1 MKTARHQEYIE
12 VPEFYGQPVLWA
24 LGVVEGFRTANPDK
38 ELVDAVPHIEKTPL
52 GIELKGITIY
62 YNNVTE

>member
-1 MKTARHQEYIE
+1 M
-12 VPEFYGQPVLWA
+12 LWA
-24 LGVVEGFRTANPDK
+24 HGAVEGFRAGNPDK
-38 ELVDAVPHIEKTPL
+38 EFVNAVPHIEKTNL